1 MRQKYAFTKNM
12 DKVKVIM
19 SKNAKQATESKSITA
34 TDEAWE
40 TGEPGRSEAHVKV
53 SDITAEFEFNINEAL
68 ELQPISIRL
77 NKSLIED
84 LKMIAELNG
93 LGYQPLIRQI
103 LNRFADCEKKK
114 LLQEVHSE
122 EMKKVS
128 ARKKSRK
135 AA

>member
-1 MRQKYAFTKNM
+1 
-12 DKVKVIM
+12 M
-19 SKNAKQATESKSITA
+19 SKNAKQATESKSITT

-40 TGEPGRSEAHVKV
+40 TGELGRSEAHVKV
-53 SDITAEFEFNINEAL
+53 SDITAEFEFDINEAL

-103 LNRFADCEKKK
+103 LNRFVDCEKKK

-122 EMKKVS
+122 EMKKLS
-128 ARKKSRK
+128 ARKKTK
-135 AA
+135 KIA